1 MESKKRRIKRE
12 KTPQTSLDP
21 SSLII
26 FGGRFQSRK
35 SLLLGTGTF
44 GEIYIGLD
52 TIQKE
57 YVAIKVDKSSLKGK
71 EPQLENEKSI
81 LDFFSDS
88 EGFPKIF
95 DYGPYL
101 DSFYLAMELL
111 GPSLNDLYNYCK
123 KKFSLQTILLISIQM
138 IERIEEFHKKNF
150 IHRDIKPENFT
161 IGIGIKS
168 NIIYLIDFGLS
179 KKFKDKKTME
189 HILYRELHEMI
200 GTPRYASINNHLGIE
215 LSRRDDLE
223 SICYVLIYFMKKKL
237 PWQNVLG
244 KNQKEKYKK
253 ILEKKLT
260 VPIEVLCRDIPKE
273 FLTMLDYSR
282 SLRYDERPDYDFLKG
297 ILKELLFSIYYEDF
311 VFDWTENPKGF
322 DGNKIENNNKISD
335 IYLNDDNLYDDGDI
349 KRKKTGAFK
358 KSNESNIL
366 IQSQLSENL
375 SEEDENSDN
384 HSSNKDSNNNNN
396 SNDDKK
402 NLSKKN
408 NNNNNNDSK
417 NSNVKNSTILSES
430 KLFLN
435 SKAEDNLIDFLHI
448 VNAPYD
454 PKLNNIKMTNVTKK

>member
-1 MESKKRRIKRE
+1 MEPKKRRNRRE
-12 KTPQTSLDP
+12 KTPQSTIDP
-21 SSLII
+21 SSLLI
-26 FGGRFQSRK
+26 FGGRFQCRK
-35 SLLLGTGTF
+35 SLILGKGTF
-44 GEIYIGLD
+44 GEIYIGID

-57 YVAIKVDKSSLKGK
+57 YVAIKLDKSSLKGK
-71 EPQLENEKSI
+71 EPQLENEKTI

-88 EGFPKIF
+88 EGFPKVY

-161 IGIGIKS
+161 IGIGSKS

-189 HILYRELHEMI
+189 HILYRELQEMI

-322 DGNKIENNNKISD
+322 DGNKIEKNNSFNLNND
-335 IYLNDDNLYDDGDI
+335 NLNDDGEI

-358 KSNESNIL
+358 KSNDSNFL
-366 IQSQLSENL
+366 IESQLSENL
-375 SEEDENSDN
+375 SEEDENSDY
-384 HSSNKDSNNNNN
+384 HSSNKDSGNN
-396 SNDDKK
+396 SNDKNFSNKK
-402 NLSKKN
+402 SSHFNSN
-408 NNNNNNDSK
+408 K

-435 SKAEDNLIDFLHI
+435 NNAEDNLIDFLHI

>member
-1 MESKKRRIKRE
+1 MEPKKRRNRRE
-12 KTPQTSLDP
+12 KTPQTTIDP
-21 SSLII
+21 SSLLI

-95 DYGPYL
+95 DYGAYL

-111 GPSLNDLYNYCK
+111 GPSLNDLYNFCK

-161 IGIGIKS
+161 IGLGSKS

-273 FLTMLDYSR
+273 FLTILEYSR

-297 ILKELLFSIYYEDF
+297 ILKELLFSVYYEDF
-311 VFDWTENPKGF
+311 VFDWIENPKGF
-322 DGNKIENNNKISD
+322 DGNKIENNNNSD
-335 IYLNDDNLYDDGDI
+335 INLNDEGEI

-358 KSNESNIL
+358 KSNESNLL

-375 SEEDENSDN
+375 SEEDENSDF
-384 HSSNKDSNNNNN
+384 HSSNKDS
-396 SNDDKK
+396 SEDRK

-408 NNNNNNDSK
+408 NNINSK
-417 NSNVKNSTILSES
+417 NSNIKNSTILSES

-435 SKAEDNLIDFLHI
+435 SNAEDNLIDFLHI

>member
-1 MESKKRRIKRE
+1 MEPIRKRRNKRE
-12 KTPQTSLDP
+12 KTPQSQIDP
-21 SSLII
+21 STLII
-26 FGGRFQSRK
+26 FGGRFQCLK
-35 SLLLGTGTF
+35 NFLLGNGTF
-44 GEIYIGLD
+44 GEIYIGID

-57 YVAIKVDKSSLKGK
+57 YIAIKVDKSSLKGK
-71 EPQLENEKSI
+71 EPQLENEKTI

-88 EGFPKIF
+88 EGFPKIY
-95 DYGPYL
+95 DYGAHL

-111 GPSLNDLYNYCK
+111 GPSLNDLYLFCE
-123 KKFSLQTILLISIQM
+123 KKFTLQTILLISIQM

-161 IGIGIKS
+161 IGLGSKS

-189 HILYRELHEMI
+189 HILYREVHDMV

-237 PWQNVLG
+237 PWQNVSG
-244 KNQKEKYKK
+244 RNQKEKYKK

-273 FLTMLDYSR
+273 FLTILEYSR

-297 ILKELLFSIYYEDF
+297 ILKELLFSEYMEEFIY
-311 VFDWTENPKGF
+311 DWVENPKGIE
-322 DGNKIENNNKISD
+322 GNKIIKNNND
-335 IYLNDDNLYDDGDI
+335 NNDNDNNESFEV

-358 KSNESNIL
+358 KVVSESNPL
-366 IQSQLSENL
+366 IDSQVDNL
-375 SEEDENSDN
+375 SEEEENSDN
-384 HSSNKDSNNNNN
+384 HSSVKDSENKNNDNNKKDN
-396 SNDDKK
+396 IHSINEDSEKNTSKKNVDDKK
-402 NLSKKN
+402 
-408 NNNNNNDSK
+408 
-417 NSNVKNSTILSES
+417 STILSES

-435 SKAEDNLIDFLHI
+435 SNAEDNLIDFLHI

-454 PKLNNIKMTNVTKK
+454 PKLNNIKMTNITKK